1 MKDKR
6 YKKRPQDKELI
17 HKILEEDKAKDVED
31 DEKLEQNA
39 QMAYFL
45 NRHEKEMN
53 KHSQDYGEILHS
65 YSDNVSYTLKMKRI
79 FKIVF
84 FIFAILALVFTPVLF
99 AIISCKVFYYISK
112 GYNNLSIIATLLS
125 SLISIVTVY
134 NVIPEIIAKY
144 LFNIKEDENMT
155 KFIGSMQTYDSE
167 LIKYMNNQKIR
178 EMRVHEIKNK
188 QKEDNKK
195 ELS

>member
-53 KHSQDYGEILHS
+53 KHSQDYGEILHP
-65 YSDNVSYTLKMKRI
+65 YSDNVSHTLKMKRI

-99 AIISCKVFYYISK
+99 AIISCKVF
-112 GYNNLSIIATLLS
+112 
-125 SLISIVTVY
+125 
-134 NVIPEIIAKY
+134 
-144 LFNIKEDENMT
+144 
-155 KFIGSMQTYDSE
+155 
-167 LIKYMNNQKIR
+167 
-178 EMRVHEIKNK
+178 
-188 QKEDNKK
+188 
-195 ELS
+195 